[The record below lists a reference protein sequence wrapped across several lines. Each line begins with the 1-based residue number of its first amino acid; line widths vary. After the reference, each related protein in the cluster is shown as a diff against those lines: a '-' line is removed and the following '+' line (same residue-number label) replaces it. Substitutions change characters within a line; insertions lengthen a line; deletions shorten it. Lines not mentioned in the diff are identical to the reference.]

1 MQTLKIHPRST
12 ESETLEG
19 GGPSK
24 LVLQEI
30 LTVLQAHLGLI
41 ISDLQNKDTEQDWKT
56 AKTESRDQE
65 QR

>member
-1 MQTLKIHPRST
+1 MQIFRHHPRST

-41 ISDLQNKDTEQDWKT
+41 ISDL
-56 AKTESRDQE
+56 
-65 QR
+65 